1 MGTIEDIAELKKALK
16 EMYLK
21 EIEALEATRGLCHL
35 SNKFNGL
42 IEPAASWKPTDISN
56 GVTKYL
62 DDMDEITVE
71 RIKRLHIVWQDC
83 TRKLRRLEEACI
95 DAQDKVLDM
104 KTFDEIKTETLKD
117 LLKRLIHR
125 DMQHHALGLNK
136 LTQRYG
142 HIMQCTTEE

>member
-1 MGTIEDIAELKKALK
+1 MTATIEDIAELKMALK

-71 RIKRLHIVWQDC
+71 RIKRVWASTLTLTLPPRHSHLQTC
-83 TRKLRRLEEACI
+83 RVLEGSSHPPGGFGSSI
-95 DAQDKVLDM
+95 SSGK
-104 KTFDEIKTETLKD
+104 I
-117 LLKRLIHR
+117 
-125 DMQHHALGLNK
+125 ALEN
-136 LTQRYG
+136 
-142 HIMQCTTEE
+142 